1 MLARKTRNLTEDF
14 WKTQEKKKSNMVYFA
29 LTSIIAVCTAAP
41 APPAFQPAAL
51 PKLELG
57 ADNCIDMFGM
67 GISVS
72 VRTELLSSFF
82 LEERYMYVQC
92 WLK

>member
-1 MLARKTRNLTEDF
+1 
-14 WKTQEKKKSNMVYFA
+14 MVYFA
-29 LTSIIAVCTAAP
+29 LTGLIGVCTAAP

-72 VRTELLSSFF
+72 VRTVFFFFFGKKGICMCNAGLNELV
-82 LEERYMYVQC
+82 RARC
-92 WLK
+92 HPHKTI

>member
-1 MLARKTRNLTEDF
+1 
-14 WKTQEKKKSNMVYFA
+14 MVYFA
-29 LTSIIAVCTAAP
+29 LTGIIGVCTAAP

-72 VRTELLSSFF
+72 VRTDCLLLFF
-82 LEERYMYVQC
+82 GRKVYVC
-92 WLK
+92 AMLA

>member
-1 MLARKTRNLTEDF
+1 
-14 WKTQEKKKSNMVYFA
+14 MVYFA
-29 LTSIIAVCTAAP
+29 LTGIIGVCTAAP

-72 VRTELLSSFF
+72 VRTECLLLFF